1 MHLASHLA
9 QARIVDRYRQA
20 LRDAA
25 MYPAIHYGLARARIA
40 DVHLQAHRGT
50 LARAP
55 RPTPPRAGEAVTM
68 TEGET
73 RARSTP

>member
-50 LARAP
+50 LARCS
-55 RPTPPRAGEAVTM
+55 RNPPRAGEAVTM

-73 RARSTP
+73 RAGSTP